1 MTQTIL
7 AQGKQTEEIDHYLFL
22 LQDLVWKILQDADEA
37 ASLKKRFG
45 QLFKQG
51 YPEGLQLPK
60 AYLALISHLLHL
72 NPLPIQPQQFP
83 NGTALLDTQ
92 GWCESREI
100 PEPIELAQLGVLWM
114 ILGVR
119 LKSEVLQRAG
129 LKIAIW
135 QIHLLDGAG
144 SPHLSL
150 WSRASSFRSS
160 TLALWN
166 HALFTLAYRLTGE
179 TGFHRLSEIAREEAW
194 DPHAF
199 QVQLLVLV
207 PSTLAPSILNVFHPF
222 AEEITVGIMKFA
234 SAEMS
239 FIAHLSGW
247 NSGLFSFHKKG
258 VAIVNAGPQ
267 VGEGDDLSRFGIC
280 RTWGIKH
287 RPFQEITWEK
297 TAYHCRLKGWT
308 QLQALPLWLQ
318 LDARVQA
325 GQLFLE
331 AALQEKA
338 VAEPLSMA
346 FFLKCDKLLLGGKQ
360 LLEAGSL
367 EGYEGRALTLEL
379 QGPSDKIAI
388 HPDPSLKMKVTPLA
402 GGEHFWGA
410 HFLVSFPFDTS
421 VFKAEVK

>member
-7 AQGKQTEEIDHYLFL
+7 QLDKQTEEIDHYLFL
-22 LQDLVWKILQDADEA
+22 LQDLIWKILQDADETS
-37 ASLKKRFG
+37 SLKKRFG
-45 QLFKQG
+45 QLFKEG

-60 AYLALISHLLHL
+60 AYLALISHLLQL
-72 NPLPIQPQQFP
+72 NPLPIQPEQFP

-92 GWCESREI
+92 GWCRSREI
-100 PEPIELAQLGVLWM
+100 PEPIELAQLGALWM

-119 LKSEVLQRAG
+119 LKNEALQRAG

-144 SPHLSL
+144 MPHVSL

-179 TGFHRLSEIAREEAW
+179 KVFFHLSEIARQEAW
-194 DPHAF
+194 DPNAF
-199 QVQLLVLV
+199 PVSLLVLV
-207 PSTLAPSILNVFHPF
+207 PSTMTPSVPNVFHPF
-222 AEEITVGIMKFA
+222 TEEITVGMMKF
-234 SAEMS
+234 SNAEMS
-239 FIAHLSGW
+239 FMAHLSGW

-267 VGEGDDLSRFGIC
+267 VGDGDDLSRFGIC
-280 RTWGIKH
+280 RTWGVKQ

-297 TAYHCRLKGWT
+297 TAYHCHLKGWT
-308 QLQALPLWLQ
+308 QLKALPLWMQ
-318 LDARVQA
+318 LDARLQA
-325 GQLFLE
+325 GQVFLE
-331 AALQEKA
+331 VALQDKA

-346 FFLKCDKLLLGGKQ
+346 LFLKCDKLILGGKHY
-360 LLEAGSL
+360 LEIGSL
-367 EGYEGRALTLEL
+367 EGYEGRSLTLEL
-379 QGPSDKIAI
+379 QGPSEKIAI

-402 GGEHFWGA
+402 GGQHFWGA
-410 HFLVSFPFDTS
+410 QFLVSFPLETS
-421 VFKAEVK
+421 LFKIEVK